1 MIKKKLASGEDA
13 KKFKTQIEQINY
25 DKEISKLAQSV
36 IVAAQKKITKQLS
49 STDAKL
55 SKRDAES
62 ICQVFAKFAEGLQA
76 EVQVKLENLIS
87 NHVKKNAEDLLEQY
101 KKKIAEL
108 AQDVKVGSVELN
120 PFELMQGDIISDTSA
135 LISKMTKSEK
145 VKVGEEWIANTD
157 KKWYKPW
164 TWFQEK
170 GHYKEIYEDKEYVD
184 GTELAQKFFAPI
196 QELLYENSESAVE
209 YAKKQTA
216 LIKKEF
222 AKKFDELDAVLQSK
236 LKELEICAKDN
247 ENIEARIKETQER
260 LDWLEKIQNKVN
272 GILEI

>member
-1 MIKKKLASGEDA
+1 MTDNYLL
-13 KKFKTQIEQINY
+13 KTA
-25 DKEISKLAQSV
+25 D
-36 IVAAQKKITKQLS
+36 
-49 STDAKL
+49 
-55 SKRDAES
+55 
-62 ICQVFAKFAEGLQA
+62 
-76 EVQVKLENLIS
+76 
-87 NHVKKNAEDLLEQY
+87 
-101 KKKIAEL
+101 
-108 AQDVKVGSVELN
+108 AQDIYFKIKDLPIVDYHCHLS
-120 PFELMQGDIISDTSA
+120 P
-135 LISKMTKSEK
+135 
-145 VKVGEEWIANTD
+145 
-157 KKWYKPW
+157 
-164 TWFQEK
+164 
-170 GHYKEIYEDKEYVD
+170 KEIYEDKEYVD